1 MFHLLARVKFLQ
13 RLWSAPTFSSQNQ
26 NDSDVSYCRSAIVK
40 EIILRLGTK
49 VHSVAIFVK
58 FSTFLPVCFI
68 LTSIFQKRY
77 ALNIQGE
84 FYIQSWK
91 KPQFFS

>member
-13 RLWSAPTFSSQNQ
+13 RLWSAPTSSSQKQ
-26 NDSDVSYCRSAIVK
+26 NDSDVSYCKSAVVK

-49 VHSVAIFVK
+49 VHSVAVFVK
-58 FSTFLPVCFI
+58 FSTFSPVCFI
-68 LTSIFQKRY
+68 LTTIFPKWY

-84 FYIQSWK
+84 FYIQSWN
-91 KPQFFS
+91 PP